1 MPFGLFF
8 FISIIAGLTG
18 SLSGMGGGI
27 VLIPVLTYFGVDIKQ
42 AIALSSVSL
51 VALSNS
57 AAQGNVR
64 RHMPNLKIVSFLELF
79 GVLGA
84 LGGALITFMLKKRL
98 LFFLCGIFFLMIS
111 FLIKK
116 QPKENWKLSVHHKPS
131 SKLGWEGSYYDQV
144 EGKTIS
150 YQGGQAALASVL
162 VCGAGIISTLLGVGG
177 SALMVIINNS
187 VIGLP
192 PKVSLTISN
201 LIVGVIAIAGANV
214 YLEVGLI
221 NPNLIVS
228 IIPGIIIGAL
238 IGSKLIVYF
247 TNEIIRGI
255 FFVMLLGLGLEM
267 IINGLRGTL

>member
-1 MPFGLFF
+1 
-8 FISIIAGLTG
+8 
-18 SLSGMGGGI
+18 
-27 VLIPVLTYFGVDIKQ
+27 
-42 AIALSSVSL
+42 
-51 VALSNS
+51 
-57 AAQGNVR
+57 
-64 RHMPNLKIVSFLELF
+64 
-79 GVLGA
+79 
-84 LGGALITFMLKKRL
+84 
-98 LFFLCGIFFLMIS
+98 
-111 FLIKK
+111 
-116 QPKENWKLSVHHKPS
+116 
-131 SKLGWEGSYYDQV
+131 
-144 EGKTIS
+144 
-150 YQGGQAALASVL
+150 
-162 VCGAGIISTLLGVGG
+162 
-177 SALMVIINNS
+177 MVIINNS